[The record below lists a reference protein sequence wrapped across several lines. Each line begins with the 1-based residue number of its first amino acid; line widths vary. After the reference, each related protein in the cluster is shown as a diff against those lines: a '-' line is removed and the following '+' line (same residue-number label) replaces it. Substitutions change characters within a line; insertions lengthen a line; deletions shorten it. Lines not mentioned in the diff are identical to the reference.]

1 MDEKIKKFKENLLH
15 RMDELINEIE
25 KDKSRYCKEYEKIF
39 YKKNG
44 YVLKENLATYDE
56 EIEAIND
63 AKKMI
68 ENINIEKIE
77 SINEC
82 RMIILKH
89 LEMMY
94 NKVTRLRAG
103 IKIIIEC
110 MKQMSEL
117 ENFFQEKKD

>member
-1 MDEKIKKFKENLLH
+1 MDEKINEFKKILLH

-25 KDKSRYCKEYEKIF
+25 KDKSRYRKEYEKIF
-39 YKKNG
+39 YKKDG

-68 ENINIEKIE
+68 KNINIEKIE

-117 ENFFQEKKD
+117 ENFFQEKKG